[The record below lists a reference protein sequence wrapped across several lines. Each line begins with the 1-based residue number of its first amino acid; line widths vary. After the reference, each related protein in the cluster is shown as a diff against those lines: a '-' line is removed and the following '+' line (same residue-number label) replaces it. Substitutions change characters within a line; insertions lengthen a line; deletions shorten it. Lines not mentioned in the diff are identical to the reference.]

1 MDILLV
7 PRDPTLN
14 YCMKNRGKG
23 FLSSLFLS
31 SGVFCLRHRG
41 RCPQMV
47 LPLSDWAQSG
57 EDGRRQPRLSTCRQ
71 DSASA
76 EERPR
81 DEYNVHTGNHAVH
94 TVDFHPD
101 PDRKVEFTPSAQEAK
116 EALDEIEKILSALK
130 HRSPISSKV
139 SDLSEACSES
149 L

>member
-1 MDILLV
+1 MADVLKWFFLYRTGRKVVKTDGDSHGSQHVVKTRPV
-7 PRDPTLN
+7 PKRDQEMN
-14 YCMKNRGKG
+14 M
-23 FLSSLFLS
+23 
-31 SGVFCLRHRG
+31 
-41 RCPQMV
+41 
-47 LPLSDWAQSG
+47 
-57 EDGRRQPRLSTCRQ
+57 
-71 DSASA
+71 
-76 EERPR
+76 
-81 DEYNVHTGNHAVH
+81 NVHTGNHAVH